1 MGQSVVVA
9 LAAHVECAER
19 TAATT
24 CPMPC
29 TRYPTQQ
36 QVLQALTLP
45 TAVDFQLVKRNDAWR
60 LAAAPTCLQQA
71 TT

>member
-1 MGQSVVVA
+1 MVCSTCSSVLQHLHGMGQSVVVA

-45 TAVDFQLVKRNDAWR
+45 TAEISSW
-60 LAAAPTCLQQA
+60 
-71 TT
+71 